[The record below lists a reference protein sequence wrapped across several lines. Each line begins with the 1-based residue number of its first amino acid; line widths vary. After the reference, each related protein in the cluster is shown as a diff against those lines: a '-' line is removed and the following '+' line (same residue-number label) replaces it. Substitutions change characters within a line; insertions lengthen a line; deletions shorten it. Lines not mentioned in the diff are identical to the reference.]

1 MKVKLVQLHDNIEYH
16 YGRNASFTFSTQDMH
31 SIIKNM
37 TDWEEV
43 SEEDFSRL
51 QDFVAKK
58 RGYLLLSI
66 QKNNELIPLAI
77 KSVLEEQKRLE
88 EKYKEE
94 ERKRRERM
102 TKAQQ
107 TKEKNRLE
115 KLRRELAALE
125 AKQKI

>member
-1 MKVKLVQLHDNIEYH
+1 MKVKLIQLHENIEYH
-16 YGRNASFTFSTQDMH
+16 YGYNAISFSKEDKV
-31 SIIKNM
+31 SVIKNI

-66 QKNNELIPLAI
+66 PENKEIIPLAI
-77 KSVLEEQKRLE
+77 KSVLEEQKILE
-88 EKYKEE
+88 EKYQEQ

-102 TKAQQ
+102 TKAQK

-115 KLRRELAALE
+115 KLRRELADLE
-125 AKQKI
+125 AKQK